1 MRGTVYRSCWCRDP
15 ETGNPYHA
23 RCPKLKRSDHSK
35 WYARYE
41 TEGIGGRRRQSVLG
55 PFRTKDE
62 AEAELAKA
70 LADVGEG
77 GTAPDR
83 SVKIGDYLDAYL
95 EGKRNLKPRSKETD
109 REAFRLYWKPAIGH
123 MRLVDVRD
131 RHVSMTLTA
140 MERFEVLAYR
150 AGLPPIRFHDLRH
163 GAASLAKAA
172 GLDIK
177 YISALLGQSST
188 SFTDKTYAIPGDHEE
203 CCRGGRRRTS
213 PQKASH
219 CQQRPAQDAP
229 PTFVRFVRTSGLR
242 RPHRGLVEYPS

>member
-1 MRGTVYRSCWCRDP
+1 MRGTVYRACWCRDP

-23 RCPKLKRSDHSK
+23 RCPKLKRSDHGK

-41 TEGIGGRRRQSVLG
+41 TEGIGGRRRQPVLGPFRTKDETEGIGGRRRQPVLG

-109 REAFRLYWKPAIGH
+109 GEAFRLYRKPAIGH

-131 RHVSMTLTA
+131 RHVSMTVTA
-140 MERFEVLAYR
+140 MELINQPVPQNAKREVVEMLRPMVEAR
-150 AGLPPIRFHDLRH
+150 AD
-163 GAASLAKAA
+163 
-172 GLDIK
+172 D
-177 YISALLGQSST
+177 
-188 SFTDKTYAIPGDHEE
+188 E
-203 CCRGGRRRTS
+203 
-213 PQKASH
+213 
-219 CQQRPAQDAP
+219 
-229 PTFVRFVRTSGLR
+229 R
-242 RPHRGLVEYPS
+242 RPDRDRPLPWTPQRVAAFRAALGTRVAQRH